1 MNLTEL
7 IMARRSIRKCNTK
20 PVEQELVI
28 ELLRDAA
35 GLQPALD
42 AGAWRV
48 VYAGTPESSKQLVD
62 YMLAQITG
70 SKLGKLIPGKLLDVI
85 KRKFTD
91 IPAHVIVFSDRGSD
105 RLTSDRNFASVCG
118 MMQSFQLLG
127 WERGLGMIWDTESMI
142 QHESFFKGIG
152 MREDE
157 RFVGILHLGYFDKAP
172 RGRKRTPAERKW
184 TILENSAI

>member
-1 MNLTEL
+1 MNLSEL
-7 IMARRSIRKCNTK
+7 IMARRSIRKCNAL

-35 GLQPALD
+35 RLQPALD

-62 YMLAQITG
+62 YMLAQITQ
-70 SKLGKLIPGKLLDVI
+70 SKLGKLIPGKLLDVM
-85 KRKFTD
+85 KRRFTE
-91 IPAHVIVFSDRGSD
+91 IPAHVIVLSAQGTD
-105 RLTSDRNFASVCG
+105 RLTSDRNFAAVCG

-127 WERGLGMIWDTESMI
+127 WERGLGMIWDTESII
-142 QHESFFKGIG
+142 QNESFFKGIG
-152 MREDE
+152 IREDE

-184 TILENSAI
+184 TIWEGSTI